1 MSKARIIW
9 SSIGIVLAAALLV
22 LAVIWGYRMRPKD
35 MVCVSM
41 AIIIEDRA
49 ERQYVTEGELT
60 GLLQAEGI
68 YPVGRKLDI
77 VSLHRIEKT
86 VVAHPMVRT
95 AECYLTPRNEVRVRL
110 TQRVPLLRV
119 QIPGE
124 AFFIDTD
131 RRVMPA
137 RAVVKD
143 SVLLATGAV
152 GVQMASGPLADFA
165 EWLQDDSFWKQRV
178 HHVRV
183 ESPQMVYVYQ
193 RGNNQPRV
201 AMGNMRGYEQKLAK
215 LRVFIENGAEATQ
228 DKNYTELDL
237 RFKGQVIGR
246 Y

>member
-9 SSIGIVLAAALLV
+9 SIIGIALTASLLLAAV
-22 LAVIWGYRMRPKD
+22 VWGYRMRPTD
-35 MVCVSM
+35 TVCASM
-41 AIIIEDRA
+41 AFTIEDRA

-77 VSLHRIEKT
+77 VSLHRIEQT
-86 VVAHPMVRT
+86 IVAHPMVRT
-95 AECYLTPRNEVRVRL
+95 AECYLTPRNEVKVRL

-119 QIPGE
+119 QTPGE
-124 AFFIDTD
+124 AYFIDTD

-165 EWLQDDSFWKQRV
+165 EWLQDNPFWRKRV

-183 ESPQMVYVYQ
+183 ESPQMVYIYQ
-193 RGNNQPRV
+193 RGEHQPRV
-201 AMGNMRGYEQKLAK
+201 AMGNMRGYEKKLAK
-215 LRVFIENGAEATQ
+215 LRVFIENGAEATR

-246 Y
+246 N

>member
-9 SSIGIVLAAALLV
+9 SIIGIALTASLLLAAV
-22 LAVIWGYRMRPKD
+22 VWGYRMRPTD
-35 MVCVSM
+35 TVCVSM
-41 AIIIEDRA
+41 AFTIEDRA
-49 ERQYVTEGELT
+49 ERQYVTESELT

-77 VSLHRIEKT
+77 VSLHRIEQT
-86 VVAHPMVRT
+86 IVAHPMVRT
-95 AECYLTPRNEVRVRL
+95 AECYLTPRNEVKVRL

-119 QIPGE
+119 QTPGE
-124 AFFIDTD
+124 AYFIDTD

-165 EWLQDDSFWKQRV
+165 EWLQDNPFWRKRV

-183 ESPQMVYVYQ
+183 ESPQMVYIYQ
-193 RGNNQPRV
+193 RGEHQPRV
-201 AMGNMRGYEQKLAK
+201 AMGNMRGYEKKLAK
-215 LRVFIENGAEATQ
+215 LRVFIENGAEATR

-246 Y
+246 N